1 MVTSIAARPAQTQM
15 MRPQGAQRLLSLL
28 ALMRLLAEA
37 RGADV
42 SDKAYEMYALA
53 LSEFE
58 DADVKAVVDKIA
70 RQPRG
75 EGEKAWPELGAL
87 IDPLINM
94 RARRKQQEQLA
105 AERQKEIEFF
115 WNQIVPDR
123 MERFGW
129 TEAELLDRF
138 PTYKGTKPR

>member
-1 MVTSIAARPAQTQM
+1 
-15 MRPQGAQRLLSLL
+15 
-28 ALMRLLAEA
+28 MRLLAEA